1 MLDGPVMRV
10 SLTSLE
16 NPLRIFSA
24 TSLTVEFS
32 SKTMGRFDFGFPG
45 SFEVAYVYNP
55 VSNSYLRW
63 RGGTKEMD
71 KNTGRQVE
79 AKNVAIMIAAS
90 HQIEGQYNDVDIEG
104 SGKARAYRSGEEIIG
119 TWKKSASSHA
129 SKLFFYD
136 SEGNE
141 IKFVPGQIWVEV
153 VQTNQAITYK

>member
-1 MLDGPVMRV
+1 MGYR
-10 SLTSLE
+10 LE
-16 NPLRIFSA
+16 GQFSGYFHLPNSTVPTA
-24 TSLTVEFS
+24 TT
-32 SKTMGRFDFGFPG
+32 SKTLNIGFPG

-141 IKFVPGQIWVEV
+141 IKFVPGQIWVEI
-153 VQTNQAITYK
+153 VQPNQTITYK